1 QQLVRE
7 RRDEETDALRKK
19 YAGKMTTLEDRI
31 RRAEQAVQRE
41 SEQAKQQKLQTVI
54 SIGAT
59 LLSVFMGRKTVSRSS
74 MGQATS
80 AVRGMSRT
88 MKEGKD
94 VDRAEENVDTLQQQ
108 LAALEAELQEEIQSL
123 TAQWD
128 VETIPLETLN
138 VRPKKSNIS
147 TRLVSL
153 AWVPY
158 WAETNGQQ
166 TPA

>member
-1 QQLVRE
+1 
-7 RRDEETDALRKK
+7 
-19 YAGKMTTLEDRI
+19 MTTLEDRI

-59 LLSVFMGRKTVSRSS
+59 LLSVFMGRKSVSRSS
-74 MGQATS
+74 MGKATS

-94 VDRAEENVDTLQQQ
+94 VDRAEENVDALQQQ
-108 LAALEAELQEEIQSL
+108 LVALEAELQEEIQSL

-128 VETIPLETLN
+128 LETIPLETLN

-147 TRLVSL
+147 TKLVCL

-158 WAETNGQQ
+158 WPETNGQQ
-166 TPA
+166 TPAWL